1 MLTRIIVAAVL
12 FAAGGLLHLE
22 GWVEL
27 GVYLV
32 CYAVIGWDIV
42 WKAITNILHGQV
54 FDENFLMTIA
64 TVGALILGEHSEG
77 VAVMLFYQV
86 GEWFQSYAVSKS
98 RRSITSLMDIRP
110 DYANIEKDGKLIQVD
125 PEDVKIGDTIIVKPG
140 ERVPLDGKII
150 KGSSTLDT
158 SALTGESMPRE
169 VETGME
175 VISGCINQTGIL
187 TIQTTKEFGES
198 TVAKI
203 LDLVE
208 NASDKKGR
216 MENFITRFARYYT
229 PVVVFAALALA
240 VLPPLVTGQ
249 AFSIWIYRALTFL
262 VISCPCALVISI
274 PLSFFGGIGGASKI
288 GVLVKGSNYL
298 EALAYTETVVFD
310 KTGTLTKGSFAV
322 TEIQA
327 NGMTDEDLLE
337 LAAYAELDG
346 LVKKLYEANAT
357 GKLPDKHF
365 SRLLAGYDEEQ
376 AALEASMTE
385 WQELI
390 DNWNADRLKM
400 AEFIDLAKRYTDF
413 SELTTPMLN
422 EFIEKIVVHEGN
434 GRGKQRRQR
443 LDFYF
448 NFIGAFE
455 VPADVVTPMEQE
467 EERRQQEE
475 QAEKEER
482 SKALAQARYERY
494 KQERREFTA
503 RKRAGLLTPEEQA
516 EEERRLERNRAYQ
529 KKQRDKKK
537 ASQPEKPRKR
547 SLEELAKLDRAG
559 ADLTPEE
566 AERLAAYKQ
575 RKAEAV
581 KRCREKQQAAQPPKP
596 QQRTLKELAECAEA
610 GLPLTPEEV
619 ERLEAHRN
627 RKKAALQDL
636 KARAETDPAA
646 AAELAQQRA
655 QQSEAV
661 KKSRQK
667 MYADAAAGDPEAQ
680 ARYERFLATKRENY
694 HRKKQTE
701 AEAAQ
706 AT

>member
-1 MLTRIIVAAVL
+1 MTKKQKHLLARIIVAAVL

-22 GWVEL
+22 GWTEL

-64 TVGALILGEHSEG
+64 TIGALILGEHSEG

-110 DYANIEKDGKLIQVD
+110 DYANIEQGGKLVQVD

-169 VETGME
+169 VEAGME

-208 NASDKKGR
+208 NASDKKGK

-240 VLPPLVTGQ
+240 ILPPLVTGQ

-322 TEIQA
+322 TEIHA
-327 NGMTDEDLLE
+327 NGMEDEELLE
-337 LAAYAELDG
+337 LAAYAEDYSNHPISLSIQKAYGKKIDNSRITDVQEIAGHGVQAVIDG
-346 LVKKLYEANAT
+346 MTV
-357 GKLPDKHF
+357 
-365 SRLLAGYDEEQ
+365 LAG
-376 AALEASMTE
+376 
-385 WQELI
+385 
-390 DNWNADRLKM
+390 N
-400 AEFIDLAKRYTDF
+400 
-413 SELTTPMLN
+413 
-422 EFIEKIVVHEGN
+422 
-434 GRGKQRRQR
+434 
-443 LDFYF
+443 
-448 NFIGAFE
+448 
-455 VPADVVTPMEQE
+455 
-467 EERRQQEE
+467 
-475 QAEKEER
+475 
-482 SKALAQARYERY
+482 
-494 KQERREFTA
+494 
-503 RKRAGLLTPEEQA
+503 
-516 EEERRLERNRAYQ
+516 
-529 KKQRDKKK
+529 
-537 ASQPEKPRKR
+537 
-547 SLEELAKLDRAG
+547 AKLM
-559 ADLTPEE
+559 
-566 AERLAAYKQ
+566 EREHISYTAPNAIGTVVY
-575 RKAEAV
+575 
-581 KRCREKQQAAQPPKP
+581 
-596 QQRTLKELAECAEA
+596 
-610 GLPLTPEEV
+610 
-619 ERLEAHRN
+619 
-627 RKKAALQDL
+627 
-636 KARAETDPAA
+636 
-646 AAELAQQRA
+646 
-655 QQSEAV
+655 
-661 KKSRQK
+661 
-667 MYADAAAGDPEAQ
+667 
-680 ARYERFLATKRENY
+680 
-694 HRKKQTE
+694 
-701 AEAAQ
+701 
-706 AT
+706 